1 MELSRR
7 LVDPQMPHQIKCKLF
22 VTTGAVTRG
31 WIKKWT
37 DNTLTVIPD
46 SQTAFSEAQEFQWGL
61 PVPNGAYTTVYTIH
75 MSPILRLLLS
85 GMYADGLR

>member
-7 LVDPQMPHQIKCKLF
+7 LVGPQMPHQIKCKLF
-22 VTTGAVTRG
+22 VTAGDAKG
-31 WIKKWT
+31 WIKRGA

-46 SQTAFSEAQEFQWGL
+46 SQTAFSQAQEFQWGK
-61 PVPNGAYTTVYTIH
+61 PVENGAFPTVNTFH
-75 MSPILRLLLS
+75 MSPSLRLLLS